1 MGHLATNEKGVK
13 NPYYYKLGFKPVDRK
28 KLAKNS
34 KGFDYNDLWGSTY
47 DY

>member
-1 MGHLATNEKGVK
+1 MGHQAMNDKGVAK
-13 NPYYYKLGFKPVDRK
+13 PEYLKYGYKLVDRK
-28 KLAKNS
+28 KLAKDS